1 MSLVVE
7 VGWVVDLSAE
17 AVIDKLRVDLRSDR
31 PLIIS
36 GAWNLNA
43 LSHLVE
49 QVADSVDVVALSPY
63 GDEVPRGLRH
73 LSLGLNASFNPF
85 KPIGDRTSYA
95 IFVAEVFRGVFDLN
109 GAQASALKRALMR
122 AYSNGKEPSVEDV
135 VSALE
140 VESTEL
146 ASRDAVDLIEVLEA
160 MERGRLG
167 AACRGGALEPCSA
180 ISMYELP
187 PSYATAIS
195 MTVLMHALRGGF
207 RGVVA
212 VCDADLLEDFLG
224 SARRL
229 AIDLLNRLGVA
240 GSTVIMCA
248 GSASALPLELRSRS
262 RALMIGA
269 PLTAEDARDLS
280 AVLGRRALKLIN
292 SRERFAYK
300 LVGSTGVVEVPLKE
314 TVKVSVAEGA
324 ELPPEAPRPV
334 LYAKLGNKAK
344 MAYEV
349 LSFLRDGPSSR
360 DSVISYAMHRLDV
373 SSLEASRLINALLT
387 HGLASEVVGA
397 DGKYWLKIT
406 VRGLNAVE
414 ELEALE
420 GWLARG

>member
-1 MSLVVE
+1 VSLVVE
-7 VGWVVDLSAE
+7 VGWIVDLSAE
-17 AVIDKLRVDLRSDR
+17 AVIDELRIDLRSDR

-36 GAWNLNA
+36 GAWSLNA
-43 LSHLVE
+43 ASHLME
-49 QVADSVDVVALSPY
+49 QVADSVDVVVLLPY
-63 GDEVPRGLRH
+63 TDEAPRGLRH
-73 LSLGLNASFNPF
+73 LSLGLNASFNLF

-95 IFVAEVFRGVFDLN
+95 IFVSEVFRGVFDLS
-109 GAQASALKRALMR
+109 GAQASALKRALVR
-122 AYSNGKEPSVEDV
+122 AYSSNKEPSVEDV

-140 VESTEL
+140 VETTEL
-146 ASRDAVDLIEVLEA
+146 ASRDAVDLMEVLEA

-167 AACRGGALEPCSA
+167 AACRGGTLEPRSA
-180 ISMYELP
+180 ISMSELP

-195 MTVLMHALRGGF
+195 MTILMHALRGGF
-207 RGVVA
+207 RGVVTMY
-212 VCDADLLEDFLG
+212 DADLLEDFLG
-224 SARRL
+224 SARKL
-229 AIDLLNRLGVA
+229 AVDLLNRLDVA
-240 GSTVIMCA
+240 GSTMIMCA

-262 RALMIGA
+262 RALIIGL

-280 AVLGRRALKLIN
+280 AVLSRRALKLLN
-292 SRERFAYK
+292 NRERFAYK

-314 TVKVSVAEGA
+314 TVKVAVAEKV
-324 ELPPEAPRPV
+324 EPQLEAPRPT

-349 LSFLRDGPSSR
+349 LSFLRDGPSAR
-360 DSVISYAMHRLDV
+360 DSVISYAMHRLDI

-406 VRGLNAVE
+406 VRGLNAIE

>member
-17 AVIDKLRVDLRSDR
+17 AVVDELRMDLRSER

-36 GAWNLNA
+36 GAWSLSVA
-43 LSHLVE
+43 SHLIG
-49 QVADSVDVVALSPY
+49 QVADSTEVVALLPY
-63 GDEVPRGLRH
+63 ATEAPRGLRH
-73 LSLGLNASFNPF
+73 LSLGLNSSFNPF
-85 KPIGDRTSYA
+85 KPVGDRTSYA
-95 IFVAEVFRGVFDLN
+95 IFISEVFRGAFGLN
-109 GAQASALKRALMR
+109 SAQASALKRALVR
-122 AYSNGKEPSVEDV
+122 AYSGNKEPSVEDV
-135 VSALE
+135 ISALE
-140 VESTEL
+140 IESTEL
-146 ASRDAVDLIEVLEA
+146 ASRDAVNLVEALEA

-167 AACRGGALEPCSA
+167 AACKGGDLEPRSA
-180 ISMYELP
+180 ISMAELP
-187 PSYATAIS
+187 PSYAAAIS
-195 MTVLMHALRGGF
+195 MAVLMHVLKSGL

-212 VCDADLLEDFLG
+212 VCDLDLLRGFLG
-224 SARRL
+224 PAYRL
-229 AIDLLNRLGVA
+229 AVDLLNKLDDS
-240 GSTVIMCA
+240 GSIVVMCA

-262 RALMIGA
+262 RALMVGA

-280 AVLGRRALKLIN
+280 VLLGLRALKLLN

-300 LVGSTGVVEVPLKE
+300 LVSSAGVVEVPLEE
-314 TVKVSVAEGA
+314 TVKITVAA
-324 ELPPEAPRPV
+324 EAKLPPEVPRPT
-334 LYAKLGNKAK
+334 LYAKLGSKAK

-349 LSFLRDGPSSR
+349 LSFLRDGPSTR

-373 SSLEASRLINALLT
+373 SSLEASRLVNALLM

-406 VRGLNAVE
+406 VRGLSAIE

>member
-1 MSLVVE
+1 VSLVVE
-7 VGWVVDLSAE
+7 VGWVVNLSAE

-31 PLIIS
+31 PLIVS
-36 GAWNLNA
+36 GAWSLNA
-43 LSHLVE
+43 ASHLME
-49 QVADSVDVVALSPY
+49 QAVDSEDVVALLPY
-63 GDEVPRGLRH
+63 TNEVPRGLRH

-95 IFVAEVFRGVFDLN
+95 IFVSEVFRGVFDLSN
-109 GAQASALKRALMR
+109 AQASALKRALVR
-122 AYSNGKEPSVEDV
+122 AYSSNKEPSVENV
-135 VSALE
+135 ISALE

-146 ASRDAVDLIEVLEA
+146 ASRDAVDLMEVLEA

-167 AACRGGALEPCSA
+167 AACRGGALEPRSA
-180 ISMYELP
+180 ISMSELP

-195 MTVLMHALRGGF
+195 MAILMHVLRGGF

-224 SARRL
+224 LARRL
-229 AIDLLNRLGVA
+229 AIDLLSRLDVA
-240 GSTVIMCA
+240 GSTVIMCT

-262 RALMIGA
+262 RASMIGT
-269 PLTAEDARDLS
+269 PLAAEDARDLS
-280 AVLGRRALKLIN
+280 IVLGRRVLKLLN
-292 SRERFAYK
+292 SKERFAYK
-300 LVGSTGVVEVPLKE
+300 LVGSAGVVEVPLKE
-314 TVKVSVAEGA
+314 TIKVAVAEEV
-324 ELPPEAPRPV
+324 ELQPEAPRPT
-334 LYAKLGNKAK
+334 LYTKLGDKAK

-349 LSFLRDGPSSR
+349 LSFLRDGASSR

-373 SSLEASRLINALLT
+373 SSLEASRLINSILT

-406 VRGLNAVE
+406 VRGLNAIE

>member
-17 AVIDKLRVDLRSDR
+17 AVIDKLKVDLRSDR

-36 GAWNLNA
+36 GAWSLNA
-43 LSHLVE
+43 ASHLIE
-49 QVADSVDVVALSPY
+49 QAVDSAEVVALLPY
-63 GDEVPRGLRH
+63 TDEAPRGIQH

-85 KPIGDRTSYA
+85 KPIGDRSSYA
-95 IFVAEVFRGVFDLN
+95 MFVSEVFRGVFDLS
-109 GAQASALKRALMR
+109 GAQASALRRALVR
-122 AYSNGKEPSVEDV
+122 AYSGNKEPSVEDV
-135 VSALE
+135 ISALE
-140 VESTEL
+140 VESAEL
-146 ASRDAVDLIEVLEA
+146 ASRDAVDLMEVLEA

-167 AACRGGALEPCSA
+167 AACRGGALELRSA
-180 ISMYELP
+180 ISMSELP

-195 MTVLMHALRGGF
+195 MTILMHALRSGF
-207 RGVVA
+207 EGVIE
-212 VCDADLLEDFLG
+212 VCDVDLLEGFLG

-229 AIDLLNRLGVA
+229 AIDLLNRLSAA
-240 GSTVIMCA
+240 GSMVIMCA

-280 AVLGRRALKLIN
+280 AVLGRRALRLLN
-292 SRERFAYK
+292 SKERFAYK
-300 LVGSTGVVEVPLKE
+300 LVGSAGVVEVPLKE
-314 TVKVSVAEGA
+314 TVRVTVAA
-324 ELPPEAPRPV
+324 EVEPQPEAPRPT
-334 LYAKLGNKAK
+334 LYAKLGNRAK

-349 LSFLRDGPSSR
+349 LSFLRDGPSAR
-360 DSVISYAMHRLDV
+360 DSVISYAMHRLDI
-373 SSLEASRLINALLT
+373 SSLEASRLVNALLT

-406 VRGLNAVE
+406 VRGLNAIE